1 MVSTG
6 ERILTESRTK
16 RQIVH
21 TQTQRAASRQIPL
34 LQIPADLHTATEGPR
49 DRCATRTATH
59 SSLHTTTRTLLL
71 LLLLSRPSAAITG
84 TEARRHRLKRSR
96 RTAVRHLMASLTIS
110 TATGRF
116 GPVTCCSAQ
125 SAWCVWRTL

>member
-6 ERILTESRTK
+6 ERILTESWTT

-21 TQTQRAASRQIPL
+21 IQTLRAASRQIPL
-34 LQIPADLHTATEGPR
+34 LQIPADLHTATRGPR
-49 DRCATRTATH
+49 DHCATRTATH
-59 SSLHTTTRTLLL
+59 SSLRTTTWTLLPL
-71 LLLLSRPSAAITG
+71 RRPSAAIMVTG
-84 TEARRHRLKRSR
+84 THHQLKRNR
-96 RTAVRHLMASLTIS
+96 RTAVRHPMVSLTIS
-110 TATGRF
+110 TATGQF